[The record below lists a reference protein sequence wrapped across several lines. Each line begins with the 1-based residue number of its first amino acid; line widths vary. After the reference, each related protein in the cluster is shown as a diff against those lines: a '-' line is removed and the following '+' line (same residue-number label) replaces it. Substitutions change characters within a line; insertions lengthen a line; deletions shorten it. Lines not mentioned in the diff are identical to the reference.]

1 LPETVLDVLSPIIR
15 ALIVIVTIKYVVI
28 TLRAD
33 NHGEGGILT
42 LMALVQRVI
51 GHATFVIPVLGIIGA
66 SLFYGD
72 AVITPALSVLSA
84 VEGLSLITPAFDP
97 WVVIISLVILF
108 ALFMGQSR
116 GTASVAAARMHALS
130 RSAR

>member
-1 LPETVLDVLSPIIR
+1 
-15 ALIVIVTIKYVVI
+15 
-28 TLRAD
+28 
-33 NHGEGGILT
+33 
-42 LMALVQRVI
+42 MALVQRVI
-51 GHATFVIPVLGIIGA
+51 GHATFVIPILGIVGA